1 MKCSCGEP
9 ATVHVTEALKR
20 RVRHFCEA
28 CARRAGLVV
37 PEPRHLCREMLE
49 GLENLR
55 FAIDVLRRHLRA
67 ELGEA

>member
-1 MKCSCGEP
+1 MKCSCGGP

-28 CARRAGLVV
+28 CARRSGLV
-37 PEPRHLCREMLE
+37 PRVERPLCREMRE
-49 GLENLR
+49 GLENVR